1 MSSAITLTSA
11 VRANLLALQ
20 NTTAN
25 QATTQQRLATGKKVN
40 SALDNPTNF
49 FTAASLSSRAGELTN
64 LLDSMTNGVNVIK
77 AADNGLTSITTSIQS
92 MQATITQTR
101 QDASWQSSSYTVDSA
116 TIGSS
121 SLKTIGFS
129 GGAVGSTVVTAY
141 LNDQEVLSG
150 ATSGFGSTTTGTGAA
165 GTSGTLTIQAAD
177 LNGGTAISVS
187 VNTADVVSTVAAN
200 INTAAGSTIAT
211 VVAGQL
217 KLTDT
222 AGPNKITVGGTAG
235 VVSGTGFTTTT
246 SSATA
251 GAVETVDQ
259 IVTAINGSAS
269 LSGKVK
275 ASNNAGQLQIT
286 NLSISALTVTGIGT
300 SSGQV
305 DGSTGTATV
314 AGNSVRGNL
323 VAQFNQ
329 LKDQL
334 DKTAQDASFNGINL
348 LSGDALKL
356 FFNENSTSS
365 LTIQSTNTQ
374 GINSS
379 TLSIGTATSTEF
391 QSNASLDTRLQTLHT
406 ALTTVASQSSA
417 FGSNLSIV
425 QNRQDFTNN
434 MVNTLQV
441 GSDGL
446 TLADTNLEGANMM
459 ALQTRQQLSIT
470 ALSLASQANQAV
482 LRLFG

>member
-1 MSSAITLTSA
+1 
-11 VRANLLALQ
+11 V
-20 NTTAN
+20 
-25 QATTQQRLATGKKVN
+25 
-40 SALDNPTNF
+40 
-49 FTAASLSSRAGELTN
+49 
-64 LLDSMTNGVNVIK
+64 
-77 AADNGLTSITTSIQS
+77 
-92 MQATITQTR
+92 
-101 QDASWQSSSYTVDSA
+101 
-116 TIGSS
+116 
-121 SLKTIGFS
+121 
-129 GGAVGSTVVTAY
+129 
-141 LNDQEVLSG
+141 
-150 ATSGFGSTTTGTGAA
+150 
-165 GTSGTLTIQAAD
+165 TIQAAD
-177 LNGGTAISVS
+177 INGGTAVTVS
-187 VNTADVVSTVAAN
+187 VAAADVISTVVAN
-200 INTAAGSTIAT
+200 INAAAGYALASVGSAAT
-211 VVAGQL
+211 VISL
-217 KLTDT
+217 KDS
-222 AGPNKITVGGTAG
+222 GPNKITVTGSGANVLSGISLVNGAGTTA
-235 VVSGTGFTTTT
+235 T
-246 SSATA
+246 SAVAA

-259 IVTAINGSAS
+259 IVSAINSNAS
-269 LSGKVK
+269 LAGNVK

-286 NLSISALTVTGIGT
+286 NLSISALTVTGISAAGK
-300 SSGQV
+300 V
-305 DGSTGTATV
+305 DGTTTTASV

-323 VAQFNQ
+323 VTQFNQ

-365 LTIQSTNTQ
+365 LTIQSTNTA

-379 TLSIGTATSTEF
+379 TLSIGTATNTEF

-482 LRLFG
+482 LKLFG

>member
-1 MSSAITLTSA
+1 MSTSITLTSA

-49 FTAASLSSRAGELTN
+49 FTAAALSSRAGELTN
-64 LLDSMTNGVNVIK
+64 LLDSMTNGVNIIK
-77 AADNGLTSITTSIQS
+77 AADNGLTSITTTIQS
-92 MQATITQTR
+92 MQATVTQAR
-101 QDASWQSSSYTVDSA
+101 QDASWQSGSYSVDAA
-116 TIGSS
+116 TISNTS
-121 SLKTIGFS
+121 TIKTIGFS
-129 GGAVGSTVVTAY
+129 GGAVGSTVITVQ
-141 LNDQEVLSG
+141 LNDQETLNG
-150 ATSGFGSTTTGTGAA
+150 ATTGFAGTTTGTGAV

-177 LNGGTAISVS
+177 INGGNAVSVS
-187 VNTADVVSTVAAN
+187 VNTADVASTVAAN
-200 INTAAGSTIAT
+200 INTAVGYTFAT
-211 VVAGQL
+211 VVSGEL
-217 KLTDT
+217 KLQDAT
-222 AGPNKITVGGTAG
+222 NNQITVGGTAG
-235 VVSGTGFTTTT
+235 VLTGAGFTTTT
-246 SSATA
+246 SSAAA
-251 GAVETVDQ
+251 GNAESVDA
-259 IVTAINGSAS
+259 IVTAINANTS
-269 LSGKVK
+269 LAGKVK
-275 ASNNAGQLQIT
+275 ASNNAGQLQVT
-286 NLSISALTVTGIGT
+286 NLSISSLTVTGVGA
-300 SSGQV
+300 SGKV
-305 DGSTGTATV
+305 DGSGGTTTV
-314 AGNSVRGNL
+314 AGNVVRSNL
-323 VAQFNQ
+323 VTQFNQ

-356 FFNENSTSS
+356 FFNELSTSS
-365 LTIQSTNTQ
+365 LTIQSTNALGVNSATL
-374 GINSS
+374 GIGS
-379 TLSIGTATSTEF
+379 AASTEF
-391 QSNASLDTRLQTLHT
+391 QSNTQLDTRLQSLHT
-406 ALTTVASQSSA
+406 ALTSVASQASA

-482 LRLFG
+482 LKLFG

>member
-1 MSSAITLTSA
+1 MSTSITLTSA

-40 SALDNPTNF
+40 SALDNPTNY
-49 FTAASLSSRAGELTN
+49 FTAAALSARAGELTN
-64 LLDSMTNGVNVIK
+64 LLDSMTNGVNTLK

-92 MQATITQTR
+92 MQATVTQAR
-101 QDASWQSSSYTVDSA
+101 QDASWLSSSYTLDTTALSQ
-116 TIGSS
+116 TT

-129 GGAVGSTVVTAY
+129 GGAVGSTVVNVN
-141 LNDQEVLSG
+141 LNDQETLTGVSTG
-150 ATSGFGSTTTGTGAA
+150 FGGSVAGTSGA

-177 LNGGTAISVS
+177 INGGNAVTVS

-200 INTAAGSTIAT
+200 INAAVGYTLAS
-211 VVAGQL
+211 VVSGEL
-217 KLTDT
+217 KLQDVTN
-222 AGPNKITVGGTAG
+222 NKITVGGTSAAA
-235 VVSGTGFTTTT
+235 VGFTTTT

-251 GAVETVDQ
+251 GNAESVDA
-259 IVTAINGSAS
+259 IVTAINANALLAGN
-269 LSGKVK
+269 VK

-286 NLSISALTVTGIGT
+286 NLSISALTITGIGT
-300 SSGQV
+300 NGKA
-305 DGSTGTATV
+305 DGSTGTATTG
-314 AGNSVRGNL
+314 GNVVRSNL

-348 LSGDALKL
+348 LTGDALKL
-356 FFNENSTSS
+356 FFNEASTSS
-365 LTIQSTNTQ
+365 LTIQSTNTN
-374 GINSS
+374 GVNSS
-379 TLSIGTATSTEF
+379 TLGIATATNTEF
-391 QSNASLDTRLQTLHT
+391 QNNIQLDVRLQGLST
-406 ALTTVASQSSA
+406 ALTSVASQASA

-482 LRLFG
+482 LKLFG

>member
-1 MSSAITLTSA
+1 MATSTLAELRARVSASA
-11 VRANLLALQ
+11 
-20 NTTAN
+20 
-25 QATTQQRLATGKKVN
+25 G
-40 SALDNPTNF
+40 
-49 FTAASLSSRAGELTN
+49 
-64 LLDSMTNGVNVIK
+64 
-77 AADNGLTSITTSIQS
+77 
-92 MQATITQTR
+92 
-101 QDASWQSSSYTVDSA
+101 QDASWQSGSYVLDTA
-116 TIGSS
+116 TISNTS
-121 SLKTIGFS
+121 TIKTIGFS
-129 GGAVGSTVVTAY
+129 GGAVGATVVTVQ
-141 LNDQEVLSG
+141 LNDQETLTG
-150 ATSGFGSTTTGTGAA
+150 ATTGFTTGGTNATA

-177 LNGGTAISVS
+177 INGGNAVTVS

-200 INTAAGSTIAT
+200 INTAVGYTFAT
-211 VVAGQL
+211 VVSGEL
-217 KLTDT
+217 KLQDATN
-222 AGPNKITVGGTAG
+222 NKITVGGTAAG
-235 VVSGTGFTTTT
+235 AGATGFSTTT
-246 SSATA
+246 SSAAA
-251 GAVETVDQ
+251 GNAESVDA
-259 IVTAINGSAS
+259 IVTAINANAS
-269 LSGKVK
+269 LSGNVK

-286 NLSISALTVTGIGT
+286 NLSISALTVTGVGA
-300 SSGQV
+300 SGQV
-305 DGSTGTATV
+305 DGSAVTTSV

-323 VAQFNQ
+323 VTQFNQ

-348 LSGDALKL
+348 LNGDALKL
-356 FFNENSTSS
+356 FFNELSTSS
-365 LTIQSTNTQ
+365 LTIQSTNVA

-379 TLSIGTATSTEF
+379 TLSIGTATNTEF

-482 LRLFG
+482 LKLFG

>member
-40 SALDNPTNF
+40 SALDNPTNY
-49 FTAASLSSRAGELTN
+49 FTAAALSSRAGELTN
-64 LLDSMTNGVNVIK
+64 LLDSMTNGVNILK
-77 AADNGLTSITTSIQS
+77 AADNGLTSITTTIQS
-92 MQATITQTR
+92 MQATVTQAR
-101 QDASWQSSSYTVDSA
+101 QDASWQSGSYTVDST
-116 TIGSS
+116 TIGTTSV
-121 SLKTIGFS
+121 KTIGFS
-129 GGAVGSTVVTAY
+129 GGAVGAAVVTVG
-141 LNDQEVLSG
+141 LNDQETLSG
-150 ATSGFGSTTTGTGAA
+150 AATGFGSTTTGTGTS

-177 LNGGTAISVS
+177 INGGVAVSVS
-187 VNTADVVSTVAAN
+187 VNSADVVSTVAAN
-200 INTAAGSTIAT
+200 INTAVGSSTFAT

-217 KLTDT
+217 KLQDT
-222 AGPNKITVGGTAG
+222 LGPQKITVGGGATATA
-235 VVSGTGFTTTT
+235 VGFTTTT
-246 SSATA
+246 SSAVAT
-251 GAVETVDQ
+251 AVESVDT
-259 IVTAINGSAS
+259 IVSAINQNSS
-269 LSGKVK
+269 LAGKVK

-286 NLSISALTVTGIGT
+286 NLSISALTVTGVGA
-300 SSGQV
+300 SGQV
-305 DGSTGTATV
+305 DGSAGTTSV
-314 AGNSVRGNL
+314 AGNIVRSNL
-323 VAQFNQ
+323 VTQFNQ

-348 LSGDALKL
+348 LNGDALKL
-356 FFNENSTSS
+356 FFNELSTSS
-365 LTIQSTNTQ
+365 LTIQSTNVV

-391 QSNASLDTRLQTLHT
+391 QSNTSLDTRLRALHT
-406 ALTTVASQSSA
+406 ALTSVASQASA

-482 LRLFG
+482 LKLFG

>member
-1 MSSAITLTSA
+1 MSNGDIVLTA
-11 VRANLLALQ
+11 GIRQNLLSLQ
-20 NTTAN
+20 NTASL
-25 QATTQQRLATGKKVN
+25 QQTTQQRLATGKKVN
-40 SALDNPTNF
+40 SALDNAVNY
-49 FTAASLSSRAGELTN
+49 FTAGSLTSRAGELSS
-64 LLDSMTNGVNVIK
+64 LLDAMTNGINTLK
-77 AADNGLTSITTSIQS
+77 ATDNGLSSITTTIQQ
-92 MQATITQTR
+92 MQATVTQAR
-101 QDASWQSSSYTVDSA
+101 QDASWQSSSFSLDTT
-116 TIGSS
+116 TIGTSA
-121 SLKTIGFS
+121 LKTIGFS
-129 GGAVGSTVVTAY
+129 GGLVGATIVNVN
-141 LNDQEVLSG
+141 LNDQETLTG
-150 ATSGFGSTTTGTGAA
+150 AATGFGATTTGTGTS

-177 LNGGTAISVS
+177 INGGVAISVS

-200 INTAAGSTIAT
+200 INTAVGSSTFAT

-217 KLTDT
+217 KLQDT
-222 AGPNKITVGGTAG
+222 LCPQKITVGCTA
-235 VVSGTGFTTTT
+235 VAAVGFTTTT
-246 SSATA
+246 SSAVAT
-251 GAVETVDQ
+251 AVESVDT
-259 IVTAINGSAS
+259 IVSAINQNLS
-269 LSGKVK
+269 LTGKVK

-286 NLSISALTVTGIGT
+286 NLSISALTVTGVGA
-300 SSGQV
+300 SGQV
-305 DGSTGTATV
+305 DGSAGTTSV
-314 AGNSVRGNL
+314 AGNIVRSNL
-323 VAQFNQ
+323 VTQFNQ

-365 LTIQSTNTQ
+365 LTIQSTNAA

-379 TLSIGTATSTEF
+379 TLSIGTATNTEF

>member
-1 MSSAITLTSA
+1 MSTSITLTSA

-49 FTAASLSSRAGELTN
+49 FTAAALSSRAHELTN
-64 LLDSMTNGVNVIK
+64 LLDSMTNGVNIIK
-77 AADNGLTSITTSIQS
+77 AADNGLTSITTTIQS
-92 MQATITQTR
+92 MQATVTQAR
-101 QDASWQSSSYTVDSA
+101 QDASWQSGSYVLDTA
-116 TIGSS
+116 TISNTS
-121 SLKTIGFS
+121 TIKTIGFS
-129 GGAVGSTVVTAY
+129 GGAVGSTVITVQ
-141 LNDQEVLSG
+141 LNDQETLNG
-150 ATSGFGSTTTGTGAA
+150 ATTGFAGTTTGTGAV

-177 LNGGTAISVS
+177 INGGNAVSVS
-187 VNTADVVSTVAAN
+187 VNTADVASTVAAN
-200 INTAAGSTIAT
+200 INTAVGYTFAT
-211 VVAGQL
+211 VVSGEL
-217 KLTDT
+217 KLQDATN
-222 AGPNKITVGGTAG
+222 NKITVGGTAG
-235 VVSGTGFTTTT
+235 VLTGAGFTTTT
-246 SSATA
+246 SSAAA
-251 GAVETVDQ
+251 GNAESVDA
-259 IVTAINGSAS
+259 IVTAINANAS
-269 LSGKVK
+269 LAGNVK

-286 NLSISALTVTGIGT
+286 NLSISVLTVTGVGA
-300 SSGQV
+300 SGKV
-305 DGSTGTATV
+305 DGSTGTTTV
-314 AGNSVRGNL
+314 AGNVVRSNL
-323 VAQFNQ
+323 VTQFNQ

-334 DKTAQDASFNGINL
+334 DTTAQDASFNGINL

-356 FFNENSTSS
+356 FFNELSTSS
-365 LTIQSTNTQ
+365 LTIQSTNTIGVNSATL
-374 GINSS
+374 GIGS
-379 TLSIGTATSTEF
+379 AASTEF
-391 QSNASLDTRLQTLHT
+391 QSNTQLDTRLQGLHT
-406 ALTTVASQSSA
+406 ALTSVASQASA

-482 LRLFG
+482 LKLFG

>member
-1 MSSAITLTSA
+1 MSTSLTLTSA

-49 FTAASLSSRAGELTN
+49 FTASSLASRAHELTN

-77 AADNGLTSITTSIQS
+77 ATDNGLTSITTSIQS
-92 MQATITQTR
+92 MQATITQAR
-101 QDASWQSSSYTVDSA
+101 QDASWQSGSYSLDTA
-116 TIGSS
+116 TIGTSS
-121 SLKTIGFS
+121 VKTIGFS
-129 GGAVGSTVVTAY
+129 GGAVGATVIKVG
-141 LNDQEVLSG
+141 LNDQETLTG
-150 ATSGFGSTTTGTGAA
+150 ATSGFSNTTTGTGTA
-165 GTSGTLTIQAAD
+165 GSSGTLTIQAAD
-177 LNGGTAISVS
+177 INGGVAVSVS

-200 INTAAGSTIAT
+200 INTAVGSSTFAT

-217 KLTDT
+217 KLQDT
-222 AGPNKITVGGTAG
+222 LGPQKITVGGLTAA
-235 VVSGTGFTTTT
+235 VGFATTT
-246 SSATA
+246 SSAVA
-251 GAVETVDQ
+251 AAVESVDT
-259 IVTAINGSAS
+259 IVSAINQNLS
-269 LSGKVK
+269 LAGKVK
-275 ASNNAGQLQIT
+275 ASNNAGQLQVT
-286 NLSISALTVTGIGT
+286 NLSISALTVTGVGA
-300 SSGQV
+300 SGQV
-305 DGSTGTATV
+305 DGTAGTVSV
-314 AGNSVRGNL
+314 AGNIVRSNL
-323 VAQFNQ
+323 VTQFNQ

-348 LSGDALKL
+348 LTGDALKL
-356 FFNENSTSS
+356 FFNELSTSS
-365 LTIQSTNTQ
+365 LTIQSTNPIGVNSATL
-374 GINSS
+374 GIGSAS
-379 TLSIGTATSTEF
+379 TTEF
-391 QSNASLDTRLQTLHT
+391 QSNTSLDTRLQALHT
-406 ALTTVASQSSA
+406 ALTSVASQASA

-441 GSDGL
+441 GADGL

-482 LRLFG
+482 LKLFG